1 MIIDKIVRVYV
12 HVGKCKKLVYM
23 VQVILMVSKA
33 HPHSNLHV
41 APEALERVG
50 YKSLIS
56 NCRIDFWAGW
66 YKPPQLRY
74 EILSQVP
81 RNAAKSTSKQ

>member
-1 MIIDKIVRVYV
+1 
-12 HVGKCKKLVYM
+12 M
-23 VQVILMVSKA
+23 VQVSKYLMVSDA
-33 HPHSNLHV
+33 HPHGNLHV

-66 YKPPQLRY
+66 YKLLQLRH

-81 RNAAKSTSKQ
+81 RNAAKSTSKK

>member
-1 MIIDKIVRVYV
+1 
-12 HVGKCKKLVYM
+12 M
-23 VQVILMVSKA
+23 VQVSKYLMVSDA
-33 HPHSNLHV
+33 HPHGNLHV

-56 NCRIDFWAGW
+56 NCRIDFWEGW
-66 YKPPQLRY
+66 YKPLQLRY

-81 RNAAKSTSKQ
+81 RNVVKSTSKQ